1 VMPEL
6 SPGQGN
12 VGNTRMPASVVDRI
26 GHYGTESGIDIAF
39 PFR

>member
-1 VMPEL
+1 
-6 SPGQGN
+6 
-12 VGNTRMPASVVDRI
+12 MPASVVDRI